1 MLAQLPQR
9 DDKAGQGHFGAKRGG
24 QKHNGIDYAC
34 LPGTLILAP
43 CDGLSMRMVCGTGCF
58 TLNRQLPVESSR
70 KEM

>member
-43 CDGLSMRMVCGTGCF
+43 
-58 TLNRQLPVESSR
+58 
-70 KEM
+70 